1 MDVDKML
8 AHAGDFGR
16 YQYLLMLLFSVINIL
31 STFDYFGQL
40 FIFVQ
45 PEYWCRL
52 PELTDVP
59 LEDRRRMWSP
69 PEDSS
74 CSRYDINL
82 TTVGVVN
89 GTPDWS
95 GKNRTVRACDAGWE
109 YNLTDGYQSI
119 VSEVS
124 IAPLARCSAP
134 QSLLSF
140 AGTWQL
146 VQNVPEHEG
155 DKAAMFGDTIKGT
168 PTVLVARSQPE
179 VTEICFLC
187 STCLSVCNNS
197 KTTQKT

>member
-1 MDVDKML
+1 MEEQYPPKRCYCTFLLNPLLSFSTAACSCDGLLCAGANMDVDKML
-8 AHAGDFGR
+8 AYAGDFGR

-52 PELTDVP
+52 PEMAHLP
-59 LEDRRRMWSP
+59 PEERRWTWSP

-74 CSRYDINL
+74 CSRYDTNL

-95 GKNRTVRACDAGWE
+95 GKNMTVRACDSGWE

-119 VSEVS
+119 ISEVS
-124 IAPLARCSAP
+124 
-134 QSLLSF
+134 Q
-140 AGTWQL
+140 
-146 VQNVPEHEG
+146 
-155 DKAAMFGDTIKGT
+155 
-168 PTVLVARSQPE
+168 
-179 VTEICFLC
+179 
-187 STCLSVCNNS
+187 
-197 KTTQKT
+197 

>member
-8 AHAGDFGR
+8 AYAGDFGR

-45 PEYWCRL
+45 PEYWCHL
-52 PELTDVP
+52 PEMTHLQP
-59 LEDRRRMWSP
+59 EERRWIWNPSEDN
-69 PEDSS
+69 S
-74 CSRYDINL
+74 CSRYDTNL

-119 VSEVS
+119 ISEVS
-124 IAPLARCSAP
+124 SAYPALYRPLTLAVCSRV
-134 QSLLSF
+134 S
-140 AGTWQL
+140 
-146 VQNVPEHEG
+146 
-155 DKAAMFGDTIKGT
+155 AAAVRGRPG
-168 PTVLVARSQPE
+168 
-179 VTEICFLC
+179 
-187 STCLSVCNNS
+187 
-197 KTTQKT
+197 

>member
-8 AHAGDFGR
+8 AYAGDFGR

-52 PELTDVP
+52 PEVAHLP
-59 LEDRRRMWSP
+59 LEETRRMWSP

-74 CSRYDINL
+74 CSRYDVNL
-82 TTVGVVN
+82 TTVGAVN

-95 GKNRTVRACDAGWE
+95 GRNRTVRACDSGWE

-124 IAPLARCSAP
+124 DRLPACIAPLNL
-134 QSLLSF
+134 SLLSC
-140 AGTWQL
+140 
-146 VQNVPEHEG
+146 PEHCSCHG
-155 DKAAMFGDTIKGT
+155 M
-168 PTVLVARSQPE
+168 SQRMQACY
-179 VTEICFLC
+179 EIELPW
-187 STCLSVCNNS
+187 SV
-197 KTTQKT
+197 KR